1 MKTTM
6 STSRTRNQTTL
17 RKRNLKELDD
27 VIEKIIDRNPGFVV
41 QLEKMIE
48 NKLKEQDAL
57 PRRSRSR

>member
-27 VIEKIIDRNPGFVV
+27 VIEEIIDRNPGFVV